1 MVSASAM
8 TDGGMTSGAI
18 GAGALA
24 GESLRVFFER
34 DAIAVARDLLGCHLS
49 VDGVGGRITETEAYF
64 PDDEASH
71 SFRGP
76 TKRNGAMYGRPGNA
90 YIYRIY
96 GMYWCLNFVCH
107 PGSAVLIRALE
118 PETGIPLMMERRGT
132 DMLTALCSGPGKLC
146 LALGIDIQINDRL
159 LDRPPYALTPSA
171 PVPIVSGK
179 RIGITKNADVPWR
192 FGIQGSRYLSKPFR

>member
-1 MVSASAM
+1 MLSASGM

-24 GESLRVFFER
+24 GEDLRAFFER
-34 DAIAVARDLLGCHLS
+34 DAIAVARNLLGCHLT
-49 VDGVGGRITETEAYF
+49 VNGAGGRITETEAYF

-76 TKRNGAMYGRPGNA
+76 TKRNGAMYGRPGNV

-118 PETGIPLMMERRGT
+118 PETEIPLMMERRGT

-146 LALGIDIQINDRL
+146 QALGVDIDINDRL

-171 PVPIVSGK
+171 PVPVVSGK
-179 RIGITKNADVPWR
+179 RIGITKNAEAPWR
-192 FGIQGSRYLSKPFR
+192 FGIQGSRYHSKPFR

>member
-1 MVSASAM
+1 M

-96 GMYWCLNFVCH
+96 GMYWCLNFVCR

>member
-1 MVSASAM
+1 MSKEGS
-8 TDGGMTSGAI
+8 I
-18 GAGALA
+18 GAAALS
-24 GESLRVFFER
+24 GDTLRGFFER
-34 DAIAVARDLLGCHLS
+34 DAIAVARDLLGCLLL
-49 VDGVGGRITETEAYF
+49 VNGAGGRITETEAYF

-76 TKRNGAMYGRPGNA
+76 TKRNGAMYGTPGNV

-96 GMYWCLNFVCH
+96 GMYWCLNFVCT

-118 PETGIPLMMERRGT
+118 PETGIGEMAERRGT
-132 DMLTALCSGPGKLC
+132 DQLTALCSGPGKLC
-146 LALGIDIQINDRL
+146 QALDIGIAINDRL
-159 LDRPPYALTPSA
+159 LDREPYALFPSA

-179 RIGITKNADVPWR
+179 RIGITKNAEAPWR

>member
-1 MVSASAM
+1 MLSASDM
-8 TDGGMTSGAI
+8 TDGGTISGAV
-18 GAGALA
+18 GAGPLT
-24 GESLRVFFER
+24 GESLRKFFER
-34 DAIAVARDLLGCHLS
+34 DAITVSRDLLGCQLT

-76 TKRNGAMYGRPGNA
+76 TKRNGAMYGKPGNV

-107 PGSAVLIRALE
+107 PGSAALIRALE
-118 PETGIPLMMERRGT
+118 PETGIPRMMERRGT
-132 DMLTALCSGPGKLC
+132 DMLTSLCSGPGKLC
-146 LALGIDIQINDRL
+146 QALGIDIGINDQM
-159 LDRPPYALTPSA
+159 LDRPPYAIAPSA

-179 RIGITKNADVPWR
+179 RVGITKNAEAPWR
-192 FGIQGSRYLSKPFR
+192 FAIQGSRYFSKPFR

>member
-1 MVSASAM
+1 MLSASDM
-8 TDGGMTSGAI
+8 TDGGTISGAI
-18 GAGALA
+18 GADTLT
-24 GESLRVFFER
+24 GESLRTFFER
-34 DAIAVARDLLGCHLS
+34 DAIAVSRDLLGCQLT

-76 TKRNGAMYGRPGNA
+76 TKRNGAMYGKPGNV

-107 PGSAVLIRALE
+107 PGSAALIRALE
-118 PETGIPLMMERRGT
+118 PETGIPVMMERRGT
-132 DMLTALCSGPGKLC
+132 DMLTSLCSGPGKLC
-146 LALGIDIQINDRL
+146 QALGIDIGINDRL
-159 LDRPPYALTPSA
+159 LDRPPYAIAPSA

-179 RIGITKNADVPWR
+179 RIGITKNAEAPWR

>member
-1 MVSASAM
+1 MLSATAM
-8 TDGGMTSGAI
+8 TDGGTISGAI
-18 GAGALA
+18 GGGALA
-24 GESLRVFFER
+24 GEDLRTFFER
-34 DAIAVARDLLGCHLS
+34 DAIAVARDLLGCNLS
-49 VDGVGGRITETEAYF
+49 VDGAGGRITETEAYF

-76 TKRNGAMYGRPGNA
+76 TKRNGAMFGRPGNV

-118 PETGIPLMMERRGT
+118 PEAGIPAMMERRGT
-132 DMLTALCSGPGKLC
+132 EMLTALCSGPGKLC
-146 LALGIDIQINDRL
+146 QALGIDIAINDRL
-159 LDRPPYALTPSA
+159 LDRAPYALTPSA
-171 PVPIVSGK
+171 PVPIVAGK
-179 RIGITKNADVPWR
+179 RIGITKNAEAPWR

>member
-1 MVSASAM
+1 LNNEGS
-8 TDGGMTSGAI
+8 I
-18 GAGALA
+18 GTAALA
-24 GESLRVFFER
+24 GDTLRGFFER
-34 DAIAVARDLLGCHLS
+34 DAIAVARDLLGCLLL
-49 VDGVGGRITETEAYF
+49 VNGAGGRITETEAYF

-76 TKRNGAMYGRPGNA
+76 TKRNGAMYGPPGNV

-96 GMYWCLNFVCH
+96 GMYWCLNFVCT

-118 PETGIPLMMERRGT
+118 PETGIAEMAERRGT
-132 DMLTALCSGPGKLC
+132 DQMTALCSGPGKLC
-146 LALGIDIQINDRL
+146 QALDIGIAINDRL
-159 LDRPPYALTPSA
+159 LDREPYALFPSA

-179 RIGITKNADVPWR
+179 RIGITKNAEAPWR

>member
-1 MVSASAM
+1 MRDGKM
-8 TDGGMTSGAI
+8 TDRNGAI
-18 GAGALA
+18 GATPLT
-24 GESLRVFFER
+24 GENLKGFFAR
-34 DAIAVARDLLGCHLS
+34 DAVAVAHDLLGCHLL
-49 VDGVGGRITETEAYF
+49 VDGAGGRIAETEAYF

-76 TKRNGAMYGRPGNA
+76 TRRNGAMFGLPGNV

-118 PETGIPLMMERRGT
+118 PETGIASMIERRGT
-132 DMLTALCSGPGKLC
+132 DMLTQLCSGPGKLC
-146 LALGIDIQINDRL
+146 QALGIDIAINDRM
-159 LDRPPYALTPSA
+159 LDRPPYSLTPSA
-171 PVPIVSGK
+171 PVQIVSGK
-179 RIGITKNADVPWR
+179 RIGITKNAEAPWR

>member
-1 MVSASAM
+1 MNKEGS
-8 TDGGMTSGAI
+8 I
-18 GAGALA
+18 GAAALS
-24 GESLRVFFER
+24 GDTLRGFFER
-34 DAIAVARDLLGCHLS
+34 DAIAVARDLLGCLLL
-49 VDGVGGRITETEAYF
+49 VNGAGGRITETEAYF

-76 TKRNGAMYGRPGNA
+76 TKRNGAMYGTPGNV

-96 GMYWCLNFVCH
+96 GMYWCLNFVCT

-118 PETGIPLMMERRGT
+118 PETGIGEMAERRGT
-132 DMLTALCSGPGKLC
+132 DQLTALCSGPGKLC
-146 LALGIDIQINDRL
+146 QALDIGIAINDRL
-159 LDRPPYALTPSA
+159 LDREPYALFPSA

-179 RIGITKNADVPWR
+179 RIGITKNAEAPWR

>member
-1 MVSASAM
+1 MNKEGS
-8 TDGGMTSGAI
+8 I
-18 GAGALA
+18 GTAALA
-24 GESLRVFFER
+24 GDTLRGFFER
-34 DAIAVARDLLGCHLS
+34 DAIAVARDLLGCLLL
-49 VDGVGGRITETEAYF
+49 VNGAGGRITETEAYF

-76 TKRNGAMYGRPGNA
+76 TKRNGAMYGQPGNV

-96 GMYWCLNFVCH
+96 GMYWCLNFVCT

-118 PETGIPLMMERRGT
+118 PETGIGEMAERRGT
-132 DMLTALCSGPGKLC
+132 DQLTALCSGPGKLC
-146 LALGIDIQINDRL
+146 QALDIGIAINDRL
-159 LDRPPYALTPSA
+159 LDREPYALFPSA

-179 RIGITKNADVPWR
+179 RIGITKNAEAPWR

>member
-1 MVSASAM
+1 MLSASAM
-8 TDGGMTSGAI
+8 IDGGTISGAI
-18 GAGALA
+18 GTGALT
-24 GESLRVFFER
+24 GESLKAFFER
-34 DAIAVARDLLGCHLS
+34 DAIAVARDLLGCHLT
-49 VDGVGGRITETEAYF
+49 VDGSGGRITETEAYF

-76 TKRNGAMYGRPGNA
+76 SKRNGAMFGRPGNV

-118 PETGIPLMMERRGT
+118 PETGIPLMMERRGS
-132 DMLTALCSGPGKLC
+132 DILTALCSGPGKLC
-146 LALGIDIQINDRL
+146 QALGIDINLNDRP

-171 PVPIVSGK
+171 PVPVVSGK
-179 RIGITKNADVPWR
+179 RIGITKNAEAPWR
-192 FGIQGSRYLSKPFR
+192 FGIQGSRFLSKPFR